1 MWTILC
7 MYVHV
12 SGCMRWFYEDYL
24 ELAPSALLN
33 TFDWIL
39 KCRRCP
45 PSLNQPLSSFPL
57 FSKLHRPYVMLCK
70 WSLYEWYGIF
80 NCTFSFYYAEKYS
93 TSFFFCSNPET
104 VDFVHH
110 ISVELNGLNL
120 VHGQCNVC
128 KIIKCRSVKWT

>member
-1 MWTILC
+1 MQAGMNFRCSFVPIRVHQYVLYRCFIYADHPSIQQSSITFLTTCQIIQNICNL
-7 MYVHV
+7 MYVHVHV

-80 NCTFSFYYAEKYS
+80 NCTFSF
-93 TSFFFCSNPET
+93 
-104 VDFVHH
+104 
-110 ISVELNGLNL
+110 
-120 VHGQCNVC
+120 
-128 KIIKCRSVKWT
+128 